1 MGMPTPLPGEGASR
15 MVVGAAAT
23 AGLGRKNDRST
34 HTRGKT
40 AEIGNEPMEGTVKL
54 RKLAVLAGATAG
66 VLALSSAPA
75 FAQDCFLTHA
85 SANSH
90 QGKSNQWGAFQL
102 SDVLAA
108 PAPEGFGLQCA
119 EQVDAAVAQVQAAG
133 LPTTFFSRTDKVLP
147 DAGGP
152 GKGGIDHFEDSPIVG
167 VIGAIAG
174 QVQATVPCP

>member
-1 MGMPTPLPGEGASR
+1 M
-15 MVVGAAAT
+15 
-23 AGLGRKNDRST
+23 
-34 HTRGKT
+34 
-40 AEIGNEPMEGTVKL
+40 KL
-54 RKLAVLAGATAG
+54 RKLAVLAGTTVG
-66 VLALSSAPA
+66 VIALASAPA

-90 QGKSNQWGAFQL
+90 QGKSSVWGTFQL
-102 SDVLAA
+102 ADVLAA
-108 PAPEGFGLQCA
+108 PAPEGFGLECQ
-119 EQVDAAVAQVQAAG
+119 EQVDAVIAQVQDAG

-167 VIGAIAG
+167 EIGAIAG